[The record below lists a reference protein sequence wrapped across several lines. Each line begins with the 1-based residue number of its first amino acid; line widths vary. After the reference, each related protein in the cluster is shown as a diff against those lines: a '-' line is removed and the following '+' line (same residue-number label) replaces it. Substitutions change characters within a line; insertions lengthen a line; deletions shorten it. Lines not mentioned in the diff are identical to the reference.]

1 MSDAL
6 AGIGLALVAAAGFA
20 ASALFA
26 RLGLQYVR
34 TTTGVLVSIWAS
46 LMVVTIVAVPFYF
59 DDLLGLP
66 AVALFWLFLIG
77 LVHYPMG
84 RFFKYTGVRL
94 AGVAR
99 ASPLYSTS
107 SLFAVVIAIAILGES
122 PSLLALLGTL
132 AIVVGVVLVASQGDT
147 GG

>member
-1 MSDAL
+1 MSDEV

-26 RLGLQYVR
+26 RLGLQYIR
-34 TTTGVLVSIWAS
+34 TTTAVLVSIWAS
-46 LMVVTIVAVPFYF
+46 LIVVTIVAVPFYF
-59 DDLLGLP
+59 DEILTLP

-77 LVHYPMG
+77 LIHYPMG

-132 AIVVGVVLVASQGDT
+132 AIVGGVVLVASQGDA

>member
-1 MSDAL
+1 MSDEV

-26 RLGLQYVR
+26 RLGLQYIR
-34 TTTGVLVSIWAS
+34 TTTAVLVSIWAS
-46 LMVVTIVAVPFYF
+46 LIVVTIVAVPFYF
-59 DDLLGLP
+59 DEILTLP

-77 LVHYPMG
+77 LIHYPMG
-84 RFFKYTGVRL
+84 RFFKYTGV
-94 AGVAR
+94 
-99 ASPLYSTS
+99 YSTS

-132 AIVVGVVLVASQGDT
+132 AIVGGVVLVASQGDA

>member
-1 MSDAL
+1 MSDEL
-6 AGIGLALVAAAGFA
+6 AGIGLALVAATGFA

-46 LMVVTIVAVPFYF
+46 LLVVTVVAVPFYF
-59 DDLLGLP
+59 DELLALP
-66 AVALFWLFLIG
+66 VAALFWLFLIG
-77 LVHYPMG
+77 LIHYPMG

-107 SLFAVVIAIAILGES
+107 SLFAVVIAIAVLGES
-122 PSLLALLGTL
+122 PSLLVLLGTL
-132 AIVVGVVLVASQGDT
+132 AIIGGVVLVASQGDA
-147 GG
+147 